1 MSRLDSFIRRLEA
14 QRSLLDWAAAA
25 VTDRPGLIL
34 EVGLGNGR
42 TYDHLRAKLP
52 GRDIYAFDRANNANP
67 ASLPPPDRLVLGEF
81 ADALPA
87 FARQHPGQA
96 VLIHADAG
104 LGDPAANVVQV
115 RQVAAMIPP
124 LAASGAII
132 LSDQRFEHPD
142 LLLQDA
148 PVTIPKNRYY
158 VFIRK

>member
-14 QRSLLDWAAAA
+14 QRSLLDWAAASIG
-25 VTDRPGLIL
+25 DRPGLVL

-42 TYDHLRAKLP
+42 TYDHLRQKLP

-67 ASLPPPDRLVLGEF
+67 ASVPPPDRLLLGDF
-81 ADALPA
+81 FDTLPE
-87 FARQHPGQA
+87 FARQRPGQA

-104 LGDPAANVVQV
+104 LGDPAANVIQV
-115 RQVAAMIPP
+115 RKVAAMVPA

-148 PVTIPKNRYY
+148 PVPIPPNRYY

>member
-14 QRSLLDWAAAA
+14 QRSLLDWAVARIA
-25 VTDRPGLIL
+25 DRPGLVL

-42 TYDHLRAKLP
+42 TYDHLRQKLP

-67 ASLPPPDRLVLGEF
+67 ASLPPPDRLILGEF
-81 ADALPA
+81 AEALPA

-142 LLLQDA
+142 LLLQEA
-148 PVTIPKNRYY
+148 PVPIPANRYY
-158 VFIRK
+158 VFLRR